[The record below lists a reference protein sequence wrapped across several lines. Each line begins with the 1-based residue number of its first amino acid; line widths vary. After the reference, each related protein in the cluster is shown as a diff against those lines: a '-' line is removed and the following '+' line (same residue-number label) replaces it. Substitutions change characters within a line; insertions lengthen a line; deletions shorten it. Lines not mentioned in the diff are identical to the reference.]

1 MPRACKEVPG
11 DVNLDEVSGNDRR
24 SQGIEMCQV
33 LVGSAR
39 SYKKVSFVRS
49 RIGGECQGWR
59 EVPMDGR
66 CQVLGKCAAG
76 WKVLSVV
83 RRCQGLGGWAR
94 GIEGGAKRGARGLK
108 KVQEMKRM
116 LRMGEGAGI

>member
-59 EVPMDGR
+59 EVPVDGR

-83 RRCQGLGGWAR
+83 KVPGLGRMGPGDRRGCQTRCQGSKESAR
-94 GIEGGAKRGARGLK
+94 DEEDAEDG
-108 KVQEMKRM
+108 
-116 LRMGEGAGI
+116 